1 MSTSNPR
8 RRKPREYRGPAR
20 SCEHCFGWGV
30 LRQRIC
36 RACENFATKY
46 PVGSCRTC
54 QGVGVPV
61 RDMVCRLCRRQAG
74 LMAGPDNKVTVDL
87 SVAAVTGQQMF
98 LADMTRSLRM
108 TRRPSAIEPPPT
120 RPALSLL
127 TRSHPIRT
135 STQLLL
141 FDPPRDCRR
150 ASSLDP
156 PRDPAFLDLVLRHA
170 DCLAERNGWPPRTL
184 QQVRRGLRMLA
195 SGHDPGEPIKAS
207 TVTAMSPHGV
217 PGLRVLEVLTAAG
230 DNLIVDDRPD
240 SLAVWIEEKFR
251 TLPPTMRDEL
261 HAWIDVLRQGT
272 PRRQARPRNTVFTL
286 LSAVRPFLLDCA
298 ARYTTLRQVTRDDVT
313 GWLDGRKQRSSDA
326 SALRDL
332 FRVLKTRRLV
342 FANPT
347 HHIRVSGQNPCTPT
361 ALSAEALLRL
371 GNAAEHDPALR
382 VVLALIGVH
391 ALQPHRVRHMTL
403 DELDLPNR
411 RLDLDGV
418 RRSLDPFTVEA
429 ITIYLDYRHNR
440 WPSTSNPHLLL
451 TRRTAHEHGP
461 VSQYWLSGRLHGL
474 PATLRQLREDRILD
488 EARAAGGDP
497 LHLAAMFGL
506 SARPALRY
514 AQTVHPG
521 LAALHNEPESIRH

>member
-1 MSTSNPR
+1 MSTSRPR

-36 RACENFATKY
+36 RGCENFAAKY

-54 QGVGVPV
+54 QRAGVPV
-61 RDMVCRLCRRQAG
+61 RDAVCRLCRKQAG
-74 LMAGPDNKVTVDL
+74 FMAGPDNKVAVDL
-87 SVAAVTGQQMF
+87 SVAALTGQQLF

-108 TRRPSAIEPPPT
+108 AYRPPAIKPPPT
-120 RPALSLL
+120 PALSLL
-127 TRSHPIRT
+127 ARPHPMQT

-141 FDPPRDCRR
+141 FDPPRDCRH

-170 DCLAERNGWPPRTL
+170 DSLAERNGWPPRTL

-230 DNLIVDDRPD
+230 DGLVVDDRPD
-240 SLAVWIEEKFR
+240 SLAVWIEQKFQA
-251 TLPPTMRDEL
+251 LPLAMREEL
-261 HAWIDVLRQGT
+261 RAWIDVLRQGT
-272 PRRQARPRNTVFTL
+272 PRRKARPRVTAFTL

-298 ARYTTLRQVTRDDVT
+298 TRYATLRQVTREDVT

-326 SALRDL
+326 SALQDL

-347 HHIRVSGQNPCTPT
+347 YHIRVSGQNPSTPI
-361 ALSAEALLRL
+361 ALSVQALLTL
-371 GNAAEHDPALR
+371 GQAAEHDPALR
-382 VVLALIGVH
+382 VVLALVGVH
-391 ALQPHRVRHMTL
+391 ALQPHRVRRMTL

-411 RLDLDGV
+411 RVDLDGV
-418 RRSLDPFTVEA
+418 RRSLDPFTVQA
-429 ITIYLDYRHNR
+429 ITSYLGYRHDR
-440 WPSTSNPHLLL
+440 WPGTSNPHLLL

-461 VSQYWLSGRLHGL
+461 VSEYWLSGRLRGL

-506 SARPALRY
+506 SAKPTLRY

-521 LAALHNEPESIRH
+521 LAALHNGDEPTCH